1 MYTLDEMM
9 EQIESVEETG
19 DVRFGRNWR
28 DVRNSLEV
36 EVADNYEQELYEALG
51 IEEVYEQW
59 KIEKVENSVG

>member
-9 EQIESVEETG
+9 EQIECVEDTG
-19 DVRFGRNWR
+19 EVKFGRNWR
-28 DVRNSLEV
+28 DVRDSLEV